1 MFRTL
6 LIAVICLCPAFAAAQ
21 VELGNHSAF
30 STRFGPI
37 EVRPAPTFGETIAVQ
52 GVPAQQV
59 FGPRAQELV
68 GQDVGI
74 LGAWARSEE
83 AFDWALVE
91 IRPGGNMCAGPVY
104 VLQISPDFVNMS
116 EALRDCSTR
125 ILDLR
130 VLPGAI
136 EIDLF
141 DPLLEVDRETVRF
154 DGRQLSRTD
163 TPAPVVTAA
172 IGGGESVSR
181 WLGTSAPEV
190 FSDPAE
196 RARFRTV
203 MSNDDIQ
210 TLYQQMIVPNPVTR
224 RGDWAVGTGCM
235 RHACNTNR
243 GVWGLRL
250 SDGAVA
256 AAILD
261 TGQGDRFFGL
271 AGDPTFQATVAEAR
285 P

>member
-1 MFRTL
+1 M
-6 LIAVICLCPAFAAAQ
+6 ALCPALAAAQ
-21 VELGNHSAF
+21 VELGNHASF
-30 STRFGPI
+30 STRFGPV
-37 EVRPAPTFGETIAVQ
+37 EVRPATTFGETIAIQ
-52 GVPAQQV
+52 GVPAPQV
-59 FGPRAQELV
+59 LGPRAAELV

-83 AFDWALVE
+83 AFDWALIEV
-91 IRPGGNMCAGPVY
+91 RPGGNMCAGAVY
-104 VLQISPDFVNMS
+104 VLQISPDFVTIS
-116 EALRDCSTR
+116 EALRDCSTG

-130 VLPGAI
+130 VLPGTI

-141 DPLLEVDRETVRF
+141 DPMLEVDLETVRF
-154 DGRQLSRTD
+154 DGRTLTRTD
-163 TPAPVVTAA
+163 IRAPLVPAAT
-172 IGGGESVSR
+172 GGGESVSR
-181 WLGTSAPEV
+181 WLGTSAPQI

-196 RARFRTV
+196 RSRFRTV
-203 MSNDDIQ
+203 MSDEDIQ

-224 RGDWAVGTGCM
+224 RGDWIVGTGCM

-261 TGQGDRFFGL
+261 VGRGDRLFGR
-271 AGDPTFQATVAEAR
+271 ADDPTFQAAVAEAR